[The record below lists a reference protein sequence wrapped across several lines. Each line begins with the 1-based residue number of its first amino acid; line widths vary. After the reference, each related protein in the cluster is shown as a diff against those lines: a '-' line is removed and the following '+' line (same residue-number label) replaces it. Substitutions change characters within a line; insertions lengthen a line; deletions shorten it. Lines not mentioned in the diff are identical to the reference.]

1 MQNPSQDPPA
11 SLKAQ
16 NQDFRGTDRL
26 CTFKNQDKE
35 PKFRIWVNQR
45 PVTIFKSRSGCQ
57 TLVFEP
63 GSPQKPQVR
72 TLRKCIL
79 ESYNKK
85 MGLSEVK
92 ATLEVILTTAK
103 LY

>member
-16 NQDFRGTDRL
+16 NQDFRGTDCL

-35 PKFRIWVNQR
+35 PKFRMWVYQR

-57 TLVFEP
+57 TPVREP
-63 GSPQKPQVR
+63 QRPQKPQIR

-79 ESYNKK
+79 ESYNLKI
-85 MGLSEVK
+85 GLSEVK
-92 ATLEVILTTAK
+92 ATLEVILATGK